1 MKQYKKYVIPY
12 KSAFILGPIFM
23 IVEVL
28 GEIILPKLMSMIIN
42 YGCGQDVTVAAK
54 GPAYIIGIGAAMI
67 GTALLMM
74 MGGVLG
80 AYFAVKA
87 SVNFAG
93 DLRRDVFA
101 KVQKFS
107 FANIEK
113 FSTGS
118 LVTRLTNDITNIQNV
133 LSMGLRMLLR
143 APGML
148 IGGLIMAFLMNAKLA
163 LVFCVVIPV
172 LIIALAFVMKTA
184 FPRFDV
190 MQTKIDGLNSRIQE
204 NITNQRVVKSFVR
217 DDFEKETF
225 DRANNELKDKT
236 LRAMKV
242 VILTMPIMTLAMN
255 LTVMAVVWFGGQQ
268 ILIGDMPVGNL
279 TAFTTYVTQILMS
292 LMMVSMIMIQGSRAM
307 ASSHRI
313 LEVLDTDIDLN
324 DDNASEK
331 DRLVTSGE
339 IEFKNV
345 CFRYYKKHKKNVLQ
359 NINFTAKPG
368 EVVGI
373 IGSTGSGKSSLVQLI
388 PRLYDCDEGEV
399 LVDGVNVKEYSL
411 NHLRDG
417 VAMVLQKNTLFSGDI
432 YENLRWGNEN
442 ADEKTIAQAAADAQA
457 DKFIRG
463 FREGYNTQLGQGG
476 SNVSGG
482 QKQRLAIAGA
492 LAADTVTVM
501 WGATLV
507 ARLLIAFVFPF
518 KQPRKAMV
526 VMGVSCTIFYIL
538 LVQAR
543 SQGAAIALLFA
554 FAFAMAGMNPTA
566 VASAGR
572 MTSVTSMGIMLPV
585 ASSGAILMPWIIGI
599 VAEKAGLAAGMASNI
614 VPCVGLIIFTL
625 LVARLPEE

>member
-54 GPAYIIGIGAAMI
+54 GPAYIIGIGAVMI

-148 IGGLIMAFLMNAKLA
+148 IGGLIMAFIMNAKLA

-225 DRANNELKDKT
+225 DQANNELKDKT

-417 VAMVLQKNTLFSGDI
+417 VAMVLQKNTLFSGSI
-432 YENLRWGNEN
+432 MENLRWG
-442 ADEKTIAQAAADAQA
+442 DEEATDEQVKEAAKAAQA
-457 DKFIRG
+457 DG
-463 FREGYNTQLGQGG
+463 FVSEFADGYDRELGQGG
-476 SNVSGG
+476 VNVSGG
-482 QKQRLAIAGA
+482 QKQRLCIA
-492 LAADTVTVM
+492 
-501 WGATLV
+501 
-507 ARLLIAFVFPF
+507 R
-518 KQPRKAMV
+518 
-526 VMGVSCTIFYIL
+526 
-538 LVQAR
+538 
-543 SQGAAIALLFA
+543 ALLRKPKILILDDSTSA
-554 FAFAMAGMNPTA
+554 VDTA
-566 VASAGR
+566 TEAQIRKSFS
-572 MTSVTSMGIMLPV
+572 TTL
-585 ASSGAILMPWIIGI
+585 
-599 VAEKAGLAAGMASNI
+599 KDTTK
-614 VPCVGLIIFTL
+614 LIIAQRISSVEDADRILVMDEGQIVGQGTHKEL
-625 LVARLPEE
+625 LESCETYQEIYYSQRSKEEVAG

>member
-74 MGGVLG
+74 MGGMLG

-417 VAMVLQKNTLFSGDI
+417 VAMVLQKNTLFSGSI
-432 YENLRWGNEN
+432 MENLRWG
-442 ADEKTIAQAAADAQA
+442 DEEATDEQVKEAAKAAQA
-457 DKFIRG
+457 DG
-463 FREGYNTQLGQGG
+463 FVSEFADGYDRELGQGG
-476 SNVSGG
+476 VNVSGG
-482 QKQRLAIAGA
+482 QKQRLCIA
-492 LAADTVTVM
+492 
-501 WGATLV
+501 
-507 ARLLIAFVFPF
+507 R
-518 KQPRKAMV
+518 
-526 VMGVSCTIFYIL
+526 
-538 LVQAR
+538 
-543 SQGAAIALLFA
+543 ALLKKPKILILDDSTSA
-554 FAFAMAGMNPTA
+554 VDTA
-566 VASAGR
+566 TEAQIRKSFS
-572 MTSVTSMGIMLPV
+572 TTL
-585 ASSGAILMPWIIGI
+585 
-599 VAEKAGLAAGMASNI
+599 KDTTK
-614 VPCVGLIIFTL
+614 LIIAQRISSVEDADRILVMDEGQIVGQGTHKEL
-625 LVARLPEE
+625 LESCETYQEIYYSQRSKEEVAG

>member
-331 DRLVTSGE
+331 ERLVTSGE

-359 NINFTAKPG
+359 SINFTAKPG

-417 VAMVLQKNTLFSGDI
+417 VAMVLQKNTLFSGSI
-432 YENLRWGNEN
+432 MENLRWG
-442 ADEKTIAQAAADAQA
+442 DEEATDEQVKEAAQAAQA
-457 DKFIRG
+457 DG
-463 FREGYNTQLGQGG
+463 FVSEFADGYDRELGQGG
-476 SNVSGG
+476 VNVSGG
-482 QKQRLAIAGA
+482 QKQRLCIA
-492 LAADTVTVM
+492 
-501 WGATLV
+501 
-507 ARLLIAFVFPF
+507 R
-518 KQPRKAMV
+518 
-526 VMGVSCTIFYIL
+526 
-538 LVQAR
+538 
-543 SQGAAIALLFA
+543 ALLKKPKILILDDSTSA
-554 FAFAMAGMNPTA
+554 VDTA
-566 VASAGR
+566 TEAQIRKSFS
-572 MTSVTSMGIMLPV
+572 TTL
-585 ASSGAILMPWIIGI
+585 
-599 VAEKAGLAAGMASNI
+599 KDTTK
-614 VPCVGLIIFTL
+614 LIIAQRISSVEDADRILVMDEGQIVGQGTHKEL
-625 LVARLPEE
+625 LESCETYQEIYYSQRSKEEVAG

>member
-1 MKQYKKYVIPY
+1 MKQYKKYVITY

-417 VAMVLQKNTLFSGDI
+417 VAMVLQKNTLFSGSI
-432 YENLRWGNEN
+432 MENLRWG
-442 ADEKTIAQAAADAQA
+442 DEEATDEQVKEAAKAAQA
-457 DKFIRG
+457 DG
-463 FREGYNTQLGQGG
+463 FVSEFADGYDRELGQGG
-476 SNVSGG
+476 VNVSGG
-482 QKQRLAIAGA
+482 QKQRLCIA
-492 LAADTVTVM
+492 
-501 WGATLV
+501 
-507 ARLLIAFVFPF
+507 R
-518 KQPRKAMV
+518 
-526 VMGVSCTIFYIL
+526 
-538 LVQAR
+538 
-543 SQGAAIALLFA
+543 ALLKKPKILILDDSTSA
-554 FAFAMAGMNPTA
+554 VDTA
-566 VASAGR
+566 TEAQIRKSFS
-572 MTSVTSMGIMLPV
+572 TTL
-585 ASSGAILMPWIIGI
+585 
-599 VAEKAGLAAGMASNI
+599 KDTTK
-614 VPCVGLIIFTL
+614 LIIAQRISSVEDADRILVMDEGQIVGQGTHKEL
-625 LVARLPEE
+625 LESCETYQEIYYSQRSKEEVAG

>member
-417 VAMVLQKNTLFSGDI
+417 VAMVLQKNTLFSGSI
-432 YENLRWGNEN
+432 MENLRRG
-442 ADEKTIAQAAADAQA
+442 DEEATDEQVKEAAKAAQA
-457 DKFIRG
+457 DG
-463 FREGYNTQLGQGG
+463 FVSEFADGYDRELGQGG
-476 SNVSGG
+476 VNVSGG
-482 QKQRLAIAGA
+482 QKQRLCIA
-492 LAADTVTVM
+492 
-501 WGATLV
+501 
-507 ARLLIAFVFPF
+507 R
-518 KQPRKAMV
+518 
-526 VMGVSCTIFYIL
+526 
-538 LVQAR
+538 
-543 SQGAAIALLFA
+543 ALLKKPKILILDDSTSA
-554 FAFAMAGMNPTA
+554 VDTA
-566 VASAGR
+566 TEAQIRKSFS
-572 MTSVTSMGIMLPV
+572 TTL
-585 ASSGAILMPWIIGI
+585 
-599 VAEKAGLAAGMASNI
+599 KDTTK
-614 VPCVGLIIFTL
+614 LIIAQRISSVEDADRILVMDEGQIVGQGTHKEL
-625 LVARLPEE
+625 LESCETYQEIYYSQRSKEEVAG

>member
-54 GPAYIIGIGAAMI
+54 GPAYIIGIGAVII

-148 IGGLIMAFLMNAKLA
+148 IGGLIMAFIMNAKLA

-225 DRANNELKDKT
+225 DQANNELKDKT

-268 ILIGDMPVGNL
+268 ILIGDMPVGNV

-417 VAMVLQKNTLFSGDI
+417 VAMVLQKNTLFSGSI
-432 YENLRWGNEN
+432 MENLRWG
-442 ADEKTIAQAAADAQA
+442 DEEATDEQVKEAAKAAQA
-457 DKFIRG
+457 DG
-463 FREGYNTQLGQGG
+463 FVSEFADGYDRELGQGG
-476 SNVSGG
+476 VNVSGG
-482 QKQRLAIAGA
+482 QKQRLCIA
-492 LAADTVTVM
+492 
-501 WGATLV
+501 
-507 ARLLIAFVFPF
+507 R
-518 KQPRKAMV
+518 
-526 VMGVSCTIFYIL
+526 
-538 LVQAR
+538 
-543 SQGAAIALLFA
+543 ALLKKPKILILDDSTSA
-554 FAFAMAGMNPTA
+554 VDTA
-566 VASAGR
+566 TEAQIRKSFS
-572 MTSVTSMGIMLPV
+572 TTL
-585 ASSGAILMPWIIGI
+585 
-599 VAEKAGLAAGMASNI
+599 KDTTK
-614 VPCVGLIIFTL
+614 LIIAQRISSVEDADRILVMDEGQIVGQGTHKEL
-625 LVARLPEE
+625 LESCETYQEIYYSQRSKEEVAG

>member
-93 DLRRDVFA
+93 DLRRNVFA

-331 DRLVTSGE
+331 DRLVKSGE

-417 VAMVLQKNTLFSGDI
+417 VAMVLQKNTLFSGSI
-432 YENLRWGNEN
+432 MENLRWG
-442 ADEKTIAQAAADAQA
+442 DEEATDEQVKEAAKAAQA
-457 DKFIRG
+457 DG
-463 FREGYNTQLGQGG
+463 FVSEFADGYDRELGQGG
-476 SNVSGG
+476 VNVSGG
-482 QKQRLAIAGA
+482 QKQRLCIA
-492 LAADTVTVM
+492 
-501 WGATLV
+501 
-507 ARLLIAFVFPF
+507 R
-518 KQPRKAMV
+518 
-526 VMGVSCTIFYIL
+526 
-538 LVQAR
+538 
-543 SQGAAIALLFA
+543 ALLKKPKILILDDSTSA
-554 FAFAMAGMNPTA
+554 VDTA
-566 VASAGR
+566 TEAQIRKSFS
-572 MTSVTSMGIMLPV
+572 TTL
-585 ASSGAILMPWIIGI
+585 
-599 VAEKAGLAAGMASNI
+599 KDTTK
-614 VPCVGLIIFTL
+614 LIIAQRISSVEDADRILVMDEGQIVGQGTHKEL
-625 LVARLPEE
+625 LESCETYQEIYYSQRSKEEVAG

>member
-268 ILIGDMPVGNL
+268 ILIGNMPVGNL

-388 PRLYDCDEGEV
+388 PRLYDCDEGGV

-417 VAMVLQKNTLFSGDI
+417 VAMVLQKNTLFSGSI
-432 YENLRWGNEN
+432 MENLRWG
-442 ADEKTIAQAAADAQA
+442 DEEATDEQVKEAAKAAQA
-457 DKFIRG
+457 DG
-463 FREGYNTQLGQGG
+463 FVSEFADGYDRELGQGG
-476 SNVSGG
+476 VNVSGG
-482 QKQRLAIAGA
+482 QKQRLCIA
-492 LAADTVTVM
+492 
-501 WGATLV
+501 
-507 ARLLIAFVFPF
+507 R
-518 KQPRKAMV
+518 
-526 VMGVSCTIFYIL
+526 
-538 LVQAR
+538 
-543 SQGAAIALLFA
+543 ALLKK
-554 FAFAMAGMNPTA
+554 PKILILDDSTSA
-566 VASAGR
+566 VD
-572 MTSVTSMGIMLPV
+572 TSTEAQIRKSFSTTL
-585 ASSGAILMPWIIGI
+585 
-599 VAEKAGLAAGMASNI
+599 KDTTK
-614 VPCVGLIIFTL
+614 LIIAQRISSVEDADRILVMDEGQIVGQGTHKEL
-625 LVARLPEE
+625 LESCETYQEIYYSQRSKEEVAG

>member
-331 DRLVTSGE
+331 DRSVTSGE

-417 VAMVLQKNTLFSGDI
+417 VAMVLQKNTLFSGSI
-432 YENLRWGNEN
+432 MENLRWG
-442 ADEKTIAQAAADAQA
+442 DEEATDEQVKEAAKAAQA
-457 DKFIRG
+457 DG
-463 FREGYNTQLGQGG
+463 FVSEFADGYDRELGQGG
-476 SNVSGG
+476 VNVSGG
-482 QKQRLAIAGA
+482 QKQRLCIA
-492 LAADTVTVM
+492 
-501 WGATLV
+501 
-507 ARLLIAFVFPF
+507 R
-518 KQPRKAMV
+518 
-526 VMGVSCTIFYIL
+526 
-538 LVQAR
+538 
-543 SQGAAIALLFA
+543 ALLKKPKILILDDSTSA
-554 FAFAMAGMNPTA
+554 VDTA
-566 VASAGR
+566 TEAQIRKSFS
-572 MTSVTSMGIMLPV
+572 TTL
-585 ASSGAILMPWIIGI
+585 
-599 VAEKAGLAAGMASNI
+599 KDTTK
-614 VPCVGLIIFTL
+614 LIIAQRISSVEDADRILVMDEGQIVGQGTHKEL
-625 LVARLPEE
+625 LESCETYQEIYYSQRSKEEVAG

>member
-54 GPAYIIGIGAAMI
+54 GPAYIIGIGAVMI

-148 IGGLIMAFLMNAKLA
+148 IGGLIMAFIMNAKLA

-225 DRANNELKDKT
+225 DQANNELKDKT

-417 VAMVLQKNTLFSGDI
+417 VAMVLQKNTLFSGSI
-432 YENLRWGNEN
+432 MENLRWG
-442 ADEKTIAQAAADAQA
+442 DEEATDEQVKEAAQAAQA
-457 DKFIRG
+457 DG
-463 FREGYNTQLGQGG
+463 FVSEFADGYDRELGQGG
-476 SNVSGG
+476 VNVSGG
-482 QKQRLAIAGA
+482 QKQRLCIA
-492 LAADTVTVM
+492 
-501 WGATLV
+501 
-507 ARLLIAFVFPF
+507 R
-518 KQPRKAMV
+518 
-526 VMGVSCTIFYIL
+526 
-538 LVQAR
+538 
-543 SQGAAIALLFA
+543 ALLKKPKILILDDSTSA
-554 FAFAMAGMNPTA
+554 VDTA
-566 VASAGR
+566 TEAQIRKSFS
-572 MTSVTSMGIMLPV
+572 TTL
-585 ASSGAILMPWIIGI
+585 
-599 VAEKAGLAAGMASNI
+599 KDTTK
-614 VPCVGLIIFTL
+614 LIIAQRISSVEDADRILVMDEGQIVGQGTHKEL
-625 LVARLPEE
+625 LESCETYQEIYYSQRSKEEVAG